1 MNYYFNNI
9 GYLEGYESDI
19 NRIFNEKFIK
29 NKKDILILSAVIA
42 FKEVQKETIENY
54 KLKKIKPLNNVKFD
68 EYAAIIYAIAI
79 AHSGKAEIILEEKE
93 VIEIFNKYSN
103 IGFIKLRDILL
114 NKNGI
119 TLHNFE
125 ALLANPDDF
134 ITNIKEEK
142 NYMSE

>member
-1 MNYYFNNI
+1 MSYYFNNI
-9 GYLEGYESDI
+9 GYLEDYETDI

-42 FKEVQKETIENY
+42 FKEVHKKTIENY

-79 AHSGKAEIILEEKE
+79 AHSGKAEIIIEEKE
-93 VIEIFNKYSN
+93 VVEIFNKYSN
-103 IGFIKLRDILL
+103 IGFLKLRDILL

-119 TLHNFE
+119 ALHNFE
-125 ALLANPDDF
+125 TLLANPDDF
-134 ITNIKEEK
+134 ITNIKKEEDF
-142 NYMSE
+142 MSE